1 MSNGGSSSS
10 QAPEP
15 DPLANSIESLTTLNQ
30 IAETLNRAVDV
41 RSALNTALAHL
52 VELMGLETGWIF
64 LIDPAAQDRWWGRG
78 YVLAA
83 HHNLPPALALDEA
96 EVWEDGCDCQGLCNK
111 DRLDRAYNEV
121 RCSRLAAASGDRRG
135 LVVHASTPLR
145 AGDRMLGIINVA
157 GPDWSDFS
165 PSALTLLTNVGHQM
179 GIALERARLFDLLQ
193 DRRLHEQAAL
203 LELSNQLLS
212 RRDLDDLIQYLVQAV
227 RELLGVD
234 ACALLLPAE
243 EPGSLV
249 FRAVSGWRHDPV
261 AGQQRVPADERSGSG
276 RAMLT
281 QQPILYE
288 DIQTEDPTSWTSDW
302 WQAEGFRGHAVIPLI
317 VELRAIGT
325 LLIDMRQ
332 PRLLTEDEL
341 RFLRL
346 MANQAAMAIEQARLH
361 REEVERQR
369 LEKELAVARDIQL
382 SLLPKECPEIPG
394 WEFAASY
401 QAASL
406 VGGDFYDFFELPGAP
421 GHLGLV
427 VADVAGKGVPAAIF
441 MALSRTIIRTTAL
454 SGRGPAETLK
464 RTNELIM
471 KDSQA
476 NRFVSAF
483 YAALDTTTGR
493 MVYANGGHN
502 WPLHWQAATGKFQQL
517 AARGTV
523 LGAFEAVNITEY
535 ELDVAPGD
543 VFIFYT
549 DGVTEA
555 MNAEGQLFG
564 EERLQAAISAGPGI
578 GALQTVGMVVK
589 AVANF
594 IGSTP
599 QSDDIT
605 LLVVKRQEQ

>member
-1 MSNGGSSSS
+1 MPDITHPAS
-10 QAPEP
+10 PELE
-15 DPLANSIESLTTLNQ
+15 PLAGSIRSLTTLNQ

-41 RSALNTALAHL
+41 RSALNTTLAHL

-96 EVWEDGCDCQGLCNK
+96 EVWEDGCDCQGLCTK
-111 DRLDRAYNEV
+111 DRMDVAYNEV
-121 RCSRLAAASGDRRG
+121 RCTRLAAASGDRRG
-135 LVVHASTPLR
+135 LAVHASAPLR
-145 AGDRMLGIINVA
+145 VGNRLLGIINVA
-157 GPDWSDFS
+157 GPDWSAFS
-165 PSALTLLTNVGHQM
+165 PEALTLLTSVGHQM
-179 GIALERARLFDLLQ
+179 GIAVERARLFDLLQ

-243 EPGSLV
+243 QPGYLV

-261 AGQQRVPADERSGSG
+261 ANRQRVPADERSGSG

-288 DIQTEDPTSWTSDW
+288 DIQTEDPTSWTADW
-302 WQAEGFRGHAVIPLI
+302 WQAEGFRGHAVMPLI
-317 VELRAIGT
+317 VELRSIGA

-332 PRLLTEDEL
+332 PRLLTEDEM

-382 SLLPKECPEIPG
+382 SLLPEMCPEISG

-406 VGGDFYDFFELPGAP
+406 VGGDFYDFFELPGAA
-421 GHLGLV
+421 GQLGLV
-427 VADVAGKGVPAAIF
+427 IADVAGKGVPAAIF
-441 MALSRTIIRTTAL
+441 MALCRTIIRTTAL
-454 SGRGPAETLK
+454 SGRSPAETLK
-464 RTNELIM
+464 RTNELIL

-476 NRFVSAF
+476 SRFVSVF

-502 WPLHWQAATGKFQQL
+502 WPLYWQAATGEFRQL
-517 AARGTV
+517 VARGTV
-523 LGAFEAVNITEY
+523 LGAFDEVNIAEY
-535 ELDVAPGD
+535 ALDVAPGD
-543 VFIFYT
+543 AVIFYT

-555 MNAEGQLFG
+555 MNARGELFG
-564 EERLQAAISAGPGI
+564 EERLQAAAAAGPGA
-578 GALQTVGMVVK
+578 GALQTVGNIVK
-589 AVANF
+589 AVGGF
-594 IGSTP
+594 TGPTP

-605 LLVVKRQEQ
+605 LLVVKRWVS

>member
-1 MSNGGSSSS
+1 MPDIANPASPAS
-10 QAPEP
+10 QFE
-15 DPLANSIESLTTLNQ
+15 PLAGSIQSLTTLNQ

-41 RSALNTALAHL
+41 RSALHTALAHL

-64 LIDPAAQDRWWGRG
+64 LIDPAALDRWWGRG

-83 HHNLPPALALDEA
+83 HINLPPALALDQA
-96 EVWEDGCDCQGLCNK
+96 EVWADGCDCQGLCTK
-111 DRLDRAYNEV
+111 DRMDMAYNEV
-121 RCSRLAAASGDRRG
+121 RCSRLTAASGDRRG
-135 LVVHASTPLR
+135 LVVHASAPLR
-145 AGDRMLGIINVA
+145 VGDRLLGIINVA
-157 GPDWSDFS
+157 GPDWSAFS
-165 PSALTLLTNVGHQM
+165 PEALTLLTSVGHQM
-179 GIALERARLFDLLQ
+179 GIAVERARLFDLLQ

-212 RRDLDDLIQYLVQAV
+212 RRDLDDLIQYLVRAV
-227 RELLGVD
+227 PELLGVD

-243 EPGSLV
+243 QPGYLV
-249 FRAVSGWRHDPV
+249 FRAVSGWRYDPV
-261 AGQQRVPADERSGSG
+261 ASQQRVPADERSGSG

-281 QQPILYE
+281 QLPILYE

-317 VELRAIGT
+317 VELRAIGA
-325 LLIDMRQ
+325 LIIDMRQ

-361 REEVERQR
+361 QEEVARQR

-382 SLLPKECPEIPG
+382 SLLPEKCPEIPG

-406 VGGDFYDFFELPGAP
+406 VGGDFYDFFELPGPA
-421 GHLGLV
+421 GQLGLV
-427 VADVAGKGVPAAIF
+427 IADVAGKGVPAAIF
-441 MALSRTIIRTTAL
+441 MALCRTIIRTTAL
-454 SGRGPAETLK
+454 SGRTPAETLK

-502 WPLHWQAATGKFQQL
+502 WPLCWQAATGEFRQL
-517 AARGTV
+517 VARGTV
-523 LGAFEAVNITEY
+523 LGAFDEINIAEY

-543 VFIFYT
+543 MFIFYT

-555 MNAEGQLFG
+555 MNARGQLFG
-564 EERLQAAISAGPGI
+564 EDRLQAAASAGPDR
-578 GALQTVGMVVK
+578 GALQTVGKIVK
-589 AVANF
+589 AVADF
-594 IGSTP
+594 IGPTP

-605 LLVVKRQEQ
+605 LLVFKRRD